1 MTIKQNSNPT
11 VNEEELKKSAAQLG
25 QKLGL
30 LIAVL
35 FPKPEEQQA
44 MMVLVEKMSPPQLM
58 ELTETLEQKYL
69 EAFGKAIDDDYKAQV
84 QTRVDEYKVEQESVN
99 KQTLA
104 ELAALE
110 EEIKAEK

>member
-1 MTIKQNSNPT
+1 MTTKQKPAVS
-11 VNEEELKKSAAQLG
+11 EEELKKSAAQLG

-35 FPKPEEQQA
+35 FANPEEQQA
-44 MMVLVEKMSPPQLM
+44 MMALAEKMSPEQLF

-69 EAFGKAIDDDYKAQV
+69 EAFGKSIDDQYAADIQSK
-84 QTRVDEYKVEQESVN
+84 VDEYKTAQEAIN
-99 KQTLA
+99 QQTLT